1 MIRIRFIRDLILTA
15 IFICFAY
22 ATSSGQIY
30 YVSSSWHLLKV
41 QLNEDIC
48 TCDVTT
54 IGPHPEGFG
63 GMTFSPEGEL
73 YYLQDTLPDKE
84 SIQHVDTLTSYTIS
98 TLMTGPSVVR
108 PMGGIVGVGNGIF
121 YSSPP
126 VLEVGLPP
134 TDTLFRWD
142 TNDQTLT
149 ALGATGW
156 GDAQEMCISNGVIYY
171 IAPDLSNNVWHII
184 QVDTLI
190 PSNSQIVTS
199 YNYSQYYIIQGLSAS
214 PYCNSLVGIF
224 SQTGQ
229 LVLISLID
237 GSISVLCEIP
247 ETINGGHVTSMQE
260 FAPEPPCG
268 STLDLDCNNSS
279 GATGANYN
287 GPDFNC
293 LSPGS
298 GIADEDI
305 KMLYDDVISQMTIEV
320 TGSMPDAPY
329 ELVFMTGTV
338 PGINVSGSGTTM
350 ITLSNGG
357 GARSTD
363 FKTALRLIVYRN
375 TALNPTAGIRTVHVQ
390 FTTESG
396 TMSNIAIAFIHVTE
410 LPQLVVDLG
419 PDQERCDGETA
430 TFNAGNPG
438 AIYHWNTGQTSQA
451 ITVGNSGEYIVH
463 VANGILC
470 PNNDTVELDIL
481 PVIHV
486 SLIGDSAI
494 CDNQHAN
501 MTIITDTPF
510 PLDVEIT
517 PNPGSPFT
525 LTGVENNFAF
535 FDLILGST
543 EYTITSVTPSQPG
556 CIELIDSTQLIDVF
570 QTYTTSVDTSI
581 CSGDSIY
588 LGYYWEN
595 QAGQYNILF
604 YSAHGCD
611 STVNFTISVSPAI
624 NITAQSTTC
633 DSAAAGVFITY
644 LNNPNGCDT
653 SVTTTVTFIAAD
665 TTIINLVSC
674 NISNA
679 GTTTQTFV
687 NQTGCDSLVI
697 TDTSWDPPAD
707 TTLIHQT
714 TCDST
719 LLGVFQQFLLAQDG
733 CDSLIITSVTLAP
746 ADTTYRSGISCDS
759 AIIGVFQ
766 TLLSNMTGCDSLV
779 ITTISAGVADTTLL
793 FSTSCD
799 SSSLGI
805 FETHFSTSNH
815 CDSTVIQTIT
825 YSAQDSTFVAGSS
838 CDPADAGIFVH
849 SFINRFGCDS
859 IVTQTIELVM
869 SDFTAI
875 NSTTCDPAAAG
886 VFVDS
891 LINKNGCDSIVTKT
905 VDLIQ
910 SDHTFLFSTTCMS
923 SQAGIFASNYFNQYG
938 CDSIVTLTVSL
949 VAADTTIL
957 SFKTC
962 DPAQVGSTQHSFTDQ
977 NGCDSLVIEQTSL
990 YPLPQLN
997 AEATSDFNGFD
1008 ISCAGEADGSI
1019 IANVSGASPYSFIWS
1034 NGSTDQSLTGL
1045 MSGTYSVTITD
1056 ANGCKAEDDIILTEP
1071 GPLVISFIVSQP
1083 DCFDQKDGNITIEQT
1098 GGVPPIR
1105 YSIDGVNYQT
1115 SPSFTGLGPGL
1126 YQFTVI
1132 DANGCEKKEIILIN
1146 MPLQVNVELGDD
1158 LVIESGD
1165 TAIIHAIVNVP
1176 FDSLASIVWS
1186 GISNPNCP
1194 TCLIQTVIPIIT
1206 STYSVSVTSVDGCS
1220 DEDALTLLIEKSTE
1234 VFVPNI
1240 FSPNGDNINDKLII
1254 SAGSDVEE
1262 ISSLVIFDRWGN
1274 NVFSADHFQA
1284 NDPNYGWDGT
1294 LKGRTLNSAV
1304 FAYKLVALLKDGTEQ
1319 IRVGDVT
1326 LVR

>member
-1 MIRIRFIRDLILTA
+1 MTRVRFIRDLTLTA

-22 ATSSGQIY
+22 ITSSGQIY
-30 YVSSSWHLLKV
+30 YVTSFQHLLKV

-54 IGPHPEGFG
+54 IGPHPNGFG

-73 YYLQDTLPDKE
+73 YYLQDSLIDAQT
-84 SIQHVDTLTSYTIS
+84 IQHVDTLTSYTIN
-98 TLMTGPSVVR
+98 TLMSGPNYLR
-108 PMGGIVGVGNGIF
+108 ELGGIVGVGNGIF

-126 VLEVGLPP
+126 VFTIGLPP
-134 TDTLFRWD
+134 QDTLYRWD
-142 TNDQTLT
+142 TNDHTV
-149 ALGATGW
+149 AGLGATGW
-156 GDAQEMCISNGVIYY
+156 GDAIEMCISNGVIYY
-171 IAPDLSNNVWHII
+171 IAADLSNNLWHII

-190 PSNSQIVTS
+190 PSNSQIVAS
-199 YNYSQYYIIQGLSAS
+199 YNYSQYYVIQGLSAS
-214 PYCNSLVGIF
+214 PYCNSLVGTF
-224 SQTGQ
+224 TQTGQ

-237 GSISVLCEIP
+237 GAITVLCEIP
-247 ETINGGHVTSMQE
+247 ETIGYGRVTSMQE

-375 TALNPTAGIRTVHVQ
+375 TALNPTAGIRTIHVQ

-470 PNNDTVELDIL
+470 PNNDTVVLDII

-525 LTGVENNFAF
+525 LTGVENNYTF
-535 FDLILGST
+535 FDLILGLT
-543 EYTITSVTPSQPG
+543 EYTITNVIPSQPA
-556 CIELIDSTQLIDVF
+556 CIELVDSTQLIDVF

-624 NITAQSTTC
+624 NISVQSTTC

-697 TDTSWDPPAD
+697 TDTNWIPPAD
-707 TTLIHQT
+707 TTHVYQT

-733 CDSLIITSVTLAP
+733 CDSLIITSVTIAP
-746 ADTTYRSGISCDS
+746 GDTTYRSGISCDS
-759 AIIGVFQ
+759 ASIGVFQ

-779 ITTISAGVADTTLL
+779 ITTISAGVPDTTLL

-799 SSSLGI
+799 SSSLGV

-838 CDPADAGIFVH
+838 CDPADAGVFVH
-849 SFINRFGCDS
+849 AFINRFGCDS

-875 NSTTCDPAAAG
+875 NSTTCDPAMAG

-891 LINKNGCDSIVTKT
+891 LINKNGCDSIVTST
-905 VDLIQ
+905 IAYAM
-910 SDHTFLFSTTCMS
+910 SDHLNIFSTTCHS
-923 SQAGIFASNYFNQYG
+923 SSTGVFVDSLTNQNG
-938 CDSIVTLTVSL
+938 CDSIVTLIVSL

-962 DPAQVGSTQHSFTDQ
+962 DPSQVGSIQ
-977 NGCDSLVIEQTSL
+977 NYYINQDGCDSLVIEQTSL
-990 YPLPQLN
+990 YPLPLLN

-1008 ISCAGEADGSI
+1008 ISCSGEADGSVT
-1019 IANVSGASPYSFIWS
+1019 ANVSGIPPFSYSWS
-1034 NGSTDQSLTGL
+1034 TGDTNQSITNLIAGS
-1045 MSGTYSVTITD
+1045 YAVTITD
-1056 ANGCKAEDDIILTEP
+1056 ANGCKTNSEVTLNEP
-1071 GPLVISFIVSQP
+1071 GPFMVSFVVSQP
-1083 DCFDQKDGNITIEQT
+1083 GCFDQKNGNITVEQT
-1098 GGVPPIR
+1098 GGVAPIR
-1105 YSIDGVNYQT
+1105 YSIDGINYQP
-1115 SPSFTGLGPGL
+1115 SPSFTNLGGGT
-1126 YQFTVI
+1126 YQITAL
-1132 DANGCEKKEIILIN
+1132 DANGCEQKEIIGIN
-1146 MPLQVNVELGDD
+1146 VPLQVNVELGDD
-1158 LVIESGD
+1158 QVIESGD

-1194 TCLIQTVIPIIT
+1194 TCLTQTVVPINT
-1206 STYSVSVTSVDGCS
+1206 STYSVTVSTVDGCS
-1220 DEDALTLLIEKSTE
+1220 DEDALTLFLEKHTE
-1234 VFVPNI
+1234 VFIPNI
-1240 FSPNGDNINDKLII
+1240 FSPNGDDINDRLII

-1262 ISSLVIFDRWGN
+1262 ISSFVIFDRWGN
-1274 NVFSADHFQA
+1274 NVFAAEHFQA

-1294 LKGRTLNSAV
+1294 LKGSKLNSGV
-1304 FAYKLVALLKDGTEQ
+1304 FAFKLVAVFKDGKEQ